1 MSNRKTGREGSC
13 QAEKSEQTRVA
24 VMEAAVRC
32 YIKKG
37 YAKTTVLMI
46 SDEAGV
52 TRGAPM
58 HHFGT
63 RLGLVKAAVAYICDK
78 RLAEYQA
85 LISETSS
92 RSLGEVT
99 EESMRETV
107 DALWEFFHLP
117 SYVAYQELLMAARTD
132 KELAKIIDPTQAQLN
147 KQIKKIISE
156 LFPAWSEMESTQ
168 QVLMDLFFFCL
179 QGIAMSNITS
189 RKQVRVKKL
198 LDHLVQDGMREFELS
213 KQALTAQGS

>member
-1 MSNRKTGREGSC
+1 MSNRKTGREDSW

-24 VMEAAVRC
+24 IMEAAIRC
-32 YIKKG
+32 YIKTG

-92 RSLGEVT
+92 RSHGEVT

-107 DALWEFFHLP
+107 DALWKFFHLP

-132 KELAKIIDPTQAQLN
+132 EELAKIIDPTQAQLN
-147 KQIKKIISE
+147 KQIKNIISE

-189 RKQVRVKKL
+189 RKQVRVKNL

-213 KQALTAQGS
+213 KQAVTAKVS